1 MLWIGNLRKVISI
14 LDKMCYNN
22 HNMDLKGGDGMIQ
35 VAIVEDDTS
44 ARARIRECL
53 DYVAVETQVVFDIHE
68 FSSGFSFIG
77 QYVPGFDIVFMDI
90 DMPGMNGTDTAR
102 ALRKMDTNVVLIFV
116 TNMAQYAISGYEV
129 DALDFVLKPINKY
142 SFALKV
148 KRAVART
155 TKRTDDCIIIKTDA
169 GLRRERITAIK
180 YLEMDGHYVIYHTTS
195 GNYAEYSTLKD
206 AEAKINRPYFVRC
219 NRSFLVNLR
228 HVKSLQKDVIIVDG
242 DELIISR
249 PQRKAFLEALT
260 EYMGGDR

>member
-1 MLWIGNLRKVISI
+1 
-14 LDKMCYNN
+14 
-22 HNMDLKGGDGMIQ
+22 MIQ
-35 VAIVEDDTS
+35 VAIVEDDAS
-44 ARARIRECL
+44 ARAKIRECL
-53 DYVAVETQVVFDIHE
+53 DYVSAENQIVFDIHE

-77 QYVPGFDIVFMDI
+77 QYEPEYDIVFMDI
-90 DMPGMNGTDTAR
+90 DMPGMNGMDAAR
-102 ALRKMDTNVVLIFV
+102 AFRRMDTNVVLIFV

-155 TKRTDDCIIIKTDA
+155 TKHTDDYITIKTD
-169 GLRRERITAIK
+169 GGIHRERIAAVK

-242 DELIISR
+242 DELAISR
-249 PQRKAFLEALT
+249 PQRKAFLEALA
-260 EYMGGDR
+260 EYMGGGRA

>member
-1 MLWIGNLRKVISI
+1 
-14 LDKMCYNN
+14 
-22 HNMDLKGGDGMIQ
+22 MIQ
-35 VAIVEDDTS
+35 VAIVEDDAS
-44 ARARIRECL
+44 AMAKIRECL
-53 DYVAVETQVVFDIHE
+53 GYVTSESAIEFDIHE
-68 FSSGFSFIG
+68 FSSGFSFVG
-77 QYVPGFDIVFMDI
+77 QYVPGYDIVFMDI
-90 DMPGMNGTDTAR
+90 EMPGMNGMDTAR

-116 TNMAQYAISGYEV
+116 TNMVQYAISGYEV
-129 DALDFVLKPINKY
+129 EALDFVLKPINKY

-155 TKRTDDCIIIKTDA
+155 TKHTDDYITIKTDG
-169 GLRRERITAIK
+169 GLHRERITAVK

-206 AEAKINRPYFVRC
+206 AEAKINRPHFVRC

-228 HVKSLQKDVIIVDG
+228 YVKSVQKDVILVDG

-260 EYMGGDR
+260 EYMGGGR

>member
-1 MLWIGNLRKVISI
+1 
-14 LDKMCYNN
+14 
-22 HNMDLKGGDGMIQ
+22 MIQ
-35 VAIVEDDTS
+35 VAIVEDDAS

-53 DYVAVETQVVFDIHE
+53 DYVSAETQIVFDITE
-68 FSSGFSFIG
+68 FVSGHAFIG

-90 DMPGMNGTDTAR
+90 EMPGMNGMDAAR
-102 ALRKMDTNVVLIFV
+102 ALRKMDSNVVLIFV
-116 TNMAQYAISGYEV
+116 TNLAQYAISGYEV
-129 DALDFVLKPINKY
+129 DALDFILKPINKY

-155 TKRTDDCIIIKTDA
+155 TKHTDDYITIKTDG
-169 GLRRERITAIK
+169 GLHRERIAAIK
-180 YLEMDGHYVIYHTTS
+180 YLEIDGHYVVYYTAS
-195 GNYAEYSTLKD
+195 GTYTEYGTLKD
-206 AEAKINRPYFVRC
+206 AEAKINRPHFVRC

-228 HVKSLQKDVIIVDG
+228 HVSSVQKDIVIVGG

>member
-1 MLWIGNLRKVISI
+1 
-14 LDKMCYNN
+14 
-22 HNMDLKGGDGMIQ
+22 MIQ
-35 VAIVEDDTS
+35 VAIVEDDAS

-53 DYVAVETQVVFDIHE
+53 DYVSAETQIVFDVRE

-90 DMPGMNGTDTAR
+90 EMPGMNGMDAAR
-102 ALRKMDTNVVLIFV
+102 ALRKMDSNAILIFV

-129 DALDFVLKPINKY
+129 EALDFVLKPINKY

-155 TKRTDDCIIIKTDA
+155 TKHTDDYITIKTDG
-169 GLRRERITAIK
+169 GLHRERIAAIK
-180 YLEMDGHYVIYHTTS
+180 YLHVDGHYVIYHTAN
-195 GNYAEYSTLKD
+195 GRHAEYGTLKE
-206 AEAKINRPYFVRC
+206 AEAKINRPHFVRC

-228 HVKSLQKDVIIVDG
+228 HVASVQKDVIIVDG
-242 DELIISR
+242 DALIISR

-260 EYMGGDR
+260 EYMGGGR